1 MLAHSTDAATS
12 TIDGPPIILVALAS
26 TIIGIL
32 IGSLITRRRQG
43 NDDASTVTVRECNW
57 HRADSWKS
65 LEGQHDSPDAYAVLP
80 IDDVLIPRSQPCCI
94 DAANTTDA
102 SKRVLAGALEL
113 FCHQWDIDQT
123 VSTTQDVHPGNNM
136 QLQHRRPPQDGK
148 VVKYLKPE
156 DMLARLFFEDA
167 PMPNSSTS
175 NGMTDSLSLRRRR
188 VRSSNADHTTTTDY
202 DDGPD
207 DMSKADVFVN
217 LLSQIQQYS
226 VNTSHPNFFNQ
237 LFGAMDPVALASE
250 LLALGLNTSAYTYE
264 TAPVLTMIEHEVMH
278 RLGRLV
284 FEGKDEEEDD
294 EDEDDGGEIDSDVK
308 LPKYDGQMVPG
319 GSLSNLTALHIA
331 RHHWLVTNGYDAPI
345 HTRQESL
352 SKDSEVI
359 SPNAPEVD
367 SNFEEKKDDCQG
379 IAAAS
384 ARLSFPST
392 LDEDD
397 GADSVPPKLVAFVS
411 TEAHYSFRKA
421 MAVTGIGASN
431 LIAVPTLSNGQMDVS
446 ALDEAIRDAK
456 NRGLSPFFVAVT
468 SGSTVRGSFDDIAAI
483 VDVCRGQKGVEYAGN
498 GSAIHRNN
506 IWVHVDGA
514 WGGSAIFSRRP
525 DVRGLLAG
533 VDRADSFTFNPHKML
548 GAPNQTTALVT
559 RHCGLLK
566 ASNSTGARYLFDP
579 RKNGADYD
587 LGDSTYTCGRRPDA
601 MKLWALWKYHGRRGL
616 GKRVDDKVTSLAT
629 LSGLIQKHES
639 FMLACE
645 PWPFNINFFY
655 LPPRIK
661 RELQARGIPTNQ
673 SRCHILPND
682 ISKDIAKVSVELKLR
697 LHEAGEMIIP
707 FQPLND
713 QKADCFRLV
722 LAGDKTLNP
731 DEFREILS
739 TMDSYGKFL

>member
-1 MLAHSTDAATS
+1 MANSDLYAILHFRSLPMLAHSTDAATS
-12 TIDGPPIILVALAS
+12 TIDGPPSIILVALAS

-32 IGSLITRRRQG
+32 IGSLITRRRQD
-43 NDDASTVTVRECNW
+43 NEDAAAVRECNW

-94 DAANTTDA
+94 DAANSTNA

-113 FCHQWDIDQT
+113 FCQQWDIDQI
-123 VSTTQDVHPGNNM
+123 STTQDVHPGCNM
-136 QLQHRRPPQDGK
+136 QLHHRRPPQDGK

-156 DMLARLFFEDA
+156 DMLARLFGEEIK
-167 PMPNSSTS
+167 TS
-175 NGMTDSLSLRRRR
+175 DSNNANAMTNSLSLRRRR
-188 VRSSNADHTTTTDY
+188 ARSKAGHTTATD
-202 DDGPD
+202 DDGSD

-294 EDEDDGGEIDSDVK
+294 DDDNEIGSDVK
-308 LPKYDGQMVPG
+308 LPKYDGLMVPG

-331 RHHWLVTNGYDAPI
+331 RHHWLVTNGYDPPI
-345 HTRQESL
+345 RTCQQSL
-352 SKDSEVI
+352 SPESGVI
-359 SPNAPEVD
+359 SPNCSEVD
-367 SNFEEKKDDCQG
+367 SYIEEKKDDCQG
-379 IAAAS
+379 VAATS
-384 ARLSFPST
+384 TRLSFPST
-392 LDEDD
+392 LDEDNIT
-397 GADSVPPKLVAFVS
+397 DSVAPKLVAFVS

-431 LIAVPTLSNGQMDVS
+431 LIAVPTLSNGQMDVK
-446 ALDEAIRDAK
+446 ALDEAIRNAK
-456 NRGLSPFFVAVT
+456 QRGLSPFFVAVT

-483 VDVCRGQKGVEYAGN
+483 VDVCRGHEDVEYVN
-498 GSAIHRNN
+498 GGCTIRKNS

-525 DVRGLLAG
+525 DVASLLAG
-533 VDRADSFTFNPHKML
+533 VNRADSFTFNPHKML

-559 RHCGLLK
+559 RHRGLLK
-566 ASNSTGARYLFDP
+566 SSNSTGARYLFDP

-587 LGDSTYTCGRRPDA
+587 LGDSTYTCGRRTDA
-601 MKLWALWKYHGRRGL
+601 IKLWALWKYHGRQGL
-616 GKRVDDKVTSLAT
+616 GKRVDDKVDSLAI
-629 LSGLIQKHES
+629 LINLIQQHGS

-655 LPPRIK
+655 LPPRIRRALK
-661 RELQARGIPTNQ
+661 ARGIPTDRSHCAN
-673 SRCHILPND
+673 
-682 ISKDIAKVSVELKLR
+682 
-697 LHEAGEMIIP
+697 
-707 FQPLND
+707 
-713 QKADCFRLV
+713 
-722 LAGDKTLNP
+722 
-731 DEFREILS
+731 S
-739 TMDSYGKFL
+739 T